1 MLDAPLPILSP
12 GVQLPAAVRDGD
24 QQRQQDY
31 RAALSF
37 ERSLLLELT
46 KQLSKTAFGED
57 EDVSAATKAH
67 RDQLPTILADTL
79 VGAGG
84 IGVAATIDAANHPA
98 TPKGEAS

>member
-1 MLDAPLPILSP
+1 MIDATLPILSP
-12 GVQLPAAVRDGD
+12 GVQLPAAVRDGS

-46 KQLSKTAFGED
+46 KQLSTTAISED
-57 EDVSAATKAH
+57 ENVSAATKAH
-67 RDQLPTILADTL
+67 RDQLPTILADAL

-84 IGVAATIDAANHPA
+84 IGIAATVDAATYGPA
-98 TPKGEAS
+98 AKGEAP